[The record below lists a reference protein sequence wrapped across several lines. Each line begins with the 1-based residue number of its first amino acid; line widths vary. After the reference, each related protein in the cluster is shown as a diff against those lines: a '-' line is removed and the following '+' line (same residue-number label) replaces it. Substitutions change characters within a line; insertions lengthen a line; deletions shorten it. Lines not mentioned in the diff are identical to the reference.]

1 LPKQRIEAAL
11 KFVVWLTAIHWDFG
25 MDGPDTAAQELHAA
39 QDLVREANHR
49 IANQLALLTGMIQI
63 QIDGLKRGPDLLSRQ
78 HVSDLLRNAAGRI
91 VAIGHLHRRLAS
103 TSNEQ
108 LDLGPFLA
116 SSCLELRAS
125 LTSDDRVRVTEN
137 LSADCHVTAEQA
149 SVLCLVM
156 NEVLVNALK
165 YAHPDGSPIAM
176 CLSCGPDGGQIIVE
190 IADDGVGLPEGFDEE
205 RDGGVGFKLIR
216 NLLLKIGAALDL
228 LSSPQGLSFRITLP
242 PAIPR

>member
-1 LPKQRIEAAL
+1 MDRPELAANEARA
-11 KFVVWLTAIHWDFG
+11 
-25 MDGPDTAAQELHAA
+25 
-39 QDLVREANHR
+39 DLVREANHR

-63 QIDGLKRGPDLLSRQ
+63 QIDSLKRGPEQLSRQ
-78 HVSDLLRNAAGRI
+78 HVIDLLRHAAGRI
-91 VAIGHLHRRLAS
+91 VAVGHLHRRLAS
-103 TSNEQ
+103 SSSEH

-116 SSCLELRAS
+116 SSCTELMA
-125 LTSDDRVRVTEN
+125 LLAMDDRLRVTEN
-137 LSADCHVTAEQA
+137 LSEGCRATAEQA

-165 YAHPDGSPIAM
+165 YAHPDGSLLNM
-176 CLSCGPDGGQIIVE
+176 RLSCEAAAGHTVVE

-216 NLLLKIGAALDL
+216 NLLRNIGATLDL
-228 LSSPQGLSFRITLP
+228 QSSPQGLGFRITLP